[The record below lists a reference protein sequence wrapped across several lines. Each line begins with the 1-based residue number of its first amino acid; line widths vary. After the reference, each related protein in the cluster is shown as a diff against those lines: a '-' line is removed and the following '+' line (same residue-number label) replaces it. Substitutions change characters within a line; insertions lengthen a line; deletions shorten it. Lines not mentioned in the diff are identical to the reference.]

1 MQVEGIISLL
11 DKTNAKLIV
20 LLCHQ
25 NADPDAICAA
35 FAFSKFLQ
43 RLKPELTIE
52 IAAAQG
58 PSRLSKFLLNSLP
71 LTLTAQPRI
80 DKADII
86 ALLDTN
92 TIQQLACLLY
102 TSDAADE

>member
-1 MQVEGIISLL
+1 MQVQEITSLL

-25 NADPDAICAA
+25 NADPDAICSA

-43 RLKPELTIE
+43 GLRPKLKVE
-52 IAAAQG
+52 IAAAHG
-58 PSRLSKFLLNSLP
+58 ISRLSKFILKSLP
-71 LTLTAQPRI
+71 LTLTTQSHIEEAE
-80 DKADII
+80 II

-92 TIQQLACLLY
+92 TIQRFQ
-102 TSDAADE
+102 EE